1 MRSLPLFLKIIR
13 RRTMNKK
20 KVGIIIAAVVV
31 VIAAAGGAIW
41 YFLKGNSAGGNS
53 ADKVYVES
61 VATLVSANTGAQNR
75 YSGVVE
81 PQETWEVNKNSEKT
95 VKEIYVKEG
104 DAVEVGTPLF
114 VYDTETLESEIEQT
128 KLEIEGL
135 QNDITSYQS
144 QIKQLNEEKNT
155 VPEDEKFNY
164 TTQVQGLQN
173 NIKQSEYNIESK
185 KIEIQKKQDTIN
197 NATVTSEIAGVVK
210 SINEKE
216 MDASGN
222 TAAYMTILAT
232 GDYRI
237 KGTVSEQNIGTL
249 SEGQSVIIR
258 SRVDEEQTWNGTIS
272 KVDLENEEINN
283 NNMYMDSS
291 SGQTSSKYPF
301 YVSLNSTDG
310 LILGQH
316 VYVELDEGQAE
327 QKEGIWLFEGYL
339 DMSEEDTYVWVAN
352 KKDRLEKR
360 KVELG
365 EYDEALGE
373 YEIKSGLTEE
383 DYIAYPMD
391 GLYEGVSTVTDA
403 SEVDYSS
410 PLYNQEGE
418 SDVNEE
424 EIMSEDWDSEDG
436 EIMPEEE
443 MDEDGEVMPEEM
455 DEDGEIMPEDANDS
469 EDGLIAEP
477 EEEPEG

>member
-1 MRSLPLFLKIIR
+1 
-13 RRTMNKK
+13 MNKK

-31 VIAAAGGAIW
+31 VVAAAGGGLW
-41 YFLKGNSAGGNS
+41 YFLKGNNAGGSS

-95 VKEIYVKEG
+95 VKEVYVKEG
-104 DAVEVGTPLF
+104 DAVDVGTPLF

-128 KLEIEGL
+128 KLEVEGL
-135 QNDITSYQS
+135 QNDITNYQA
-144 QIKQLNEEKNT
+144 QIKQLNDEKNT
-155 VPEDEKFNY
+155 APEDEKFNY

-173 NIKQSEYNIESK
+173 NIKQSQYNIESK
-185 KIEIQKKQDTIN
+185 KIEIQKKQDAIN
-197 NATVTSEIAGVVK
+197 NATVTSQIAGVVK

-216 MDASGN
+216 VDSNGN

-237 KGTVSEQNIGTL
+237 KGTISEQNIGAL

-258 SRVDEEQTWNGTIS
+258 SRVDENQTWTGTIS
-272 KVDLENEEINN
+272 KVDLENQETSNN
-283 NNMYMDSS
+283 NNMYMDSSS

-301 YVSLNSTDG
+301 YVSLNTTDG

-316 VYVELDEGQAE
+316 VYVELDEGQTE
-327 QKEGIWLFEGYL
+327 KKDGIWLFEGYL
-339 DMSEEDTYVWVAN
+339 DQSGDEPYVWVAN
-352 KKDRLEKR
+352 KKDKLEKR
-360 KVELG
+360 KVKLG

-373 YEIKSGLTEE
+373 YEIKSGLSED

-418 SDVNEE
+418 SGVNEE
-424 EIMSEDWDSEDG
+424 ETMPEDGMSEDGGSVPEDGMSEDG
-436 EIMPEEE
+436 EAMPE
-443 MDEDGEVMPEEM
+443 GK
-455 DEDGEIMPEDANDS
+455 DATDS
-469 EDGLIAEP
+469 ESSQSANP
-477 EEEPEG
+477 AEEPEG

>member
-339 DMSEEDTYVWVAN
+339 DMSEEDAYVWVAN

-365 EYDEALGE
+365 EYDETLGE

-418 SDVNEE
+418 SDVNE
-424 EIMSEDWDSEDG
+424 D

-443 MDEDGEVMPEEM
+443 IDEGGEVMPEEI

-469 EDGLIAEP
+469 EDGLIADP
-477 EEEPEG
+477 AEEPEG